1 MLNRIRARLTFAN
14 VVSVLALFFAL
25 GGSAYAAFV
34 VNSNS
39 DVAPGTISGHAPPSG
54 DHSNLIAGSV
64 TNQDLAAGS
73 VSGGRIAAGAVTNSK
88 LATDAVTG
96 SKVQN
101 NSLTGSKIDES
112 TLSGVGTGILGGQ
125 WDKLTV
131 GTGESARPPVGHNSG
146 PSTVRWLAPVKLEI
160 TDFRA
165 KLAAPPGSGR
175 SRSLGIGANDA
186 HNSSVGDLTCTVA
199 GSMATT
205 CHSTGSLTVPAG
217 GEFNGVESAAGGTSS
232 NTAWFG
238 YRVVTP

>member
-64 TNQDLAAGS
+64 TTQDLAVGS
-73 VSGGRIAAGAVTNSK
+73 VSGGRIAAG
-88 LATDAVTG
+88 AVTG

-125 WDKLTV
+125 WDKLTT
-131 GTGESARPPVGHNSG
+131 GTGESARTPVGHGSG
-146 PSTVRWLAPVKLEI
+146 ASTVRWLAPVKLEI

-165 KLAAPPGSGR
+165 KLAAPPGSGT
-175 SRSLGIGANDA
+175 SRTLGIGATDA

-199 GSMATT
+199 GSAATT
-205 CHSTGSLTVPAG
+205 CHSTGTLMVPAG
-217 GEFNGVESAAGGTSS
+217 GEFNGVESSASATSA